1 MNLKRLT
8 ISLRKP
14 LRHHLDRP
22 FEWLAL
28 EPRRLMSRPHPIVEG
43 GKGESLDI
51 APAVISS
58 PALPAQHPAVR
69 QAAWTRLSIA
79 PAIKKIASLKTP
91 IAVKSIAA
99 NVPLNAVPAL
109 NSNPGATATL
119 YLDFT
124 GAAATSW
131 GFYNVPATPAY
142 DIDGDS
148 TTFSTAELS
157 NINQIWARVAEKY
170 SPFNLNVTTVD
181 PGSYADK
188 IAQRIVIGGSGAWL
202 NGVIAGG
209 VGNVGSFYNFNPNT
223 SWVFPNNLG
232 TGNPVYTAEASAH
245 EAGHAF
251 GLQHQSVYS
260 GTTKTN
266 EYNPG
271 TPAAA
276 PTMGLSYYSTRGL
289 WWKGTSVT
297 SSNIQDDMAVLASAT
312 DGFGYRPDPHGGT
325 IATAETLL
333 PIGNALSAAGVIDTP
348 TSVDDYKFTTG
359 SGLVTFNLNVAPYGA
374 TLDGKLQVLDLTGQM
389 IATADNQ
396 ATLGQTLS
404 VTLSAGTY
412 VLSVASHGGYGDV
425 GQYTLTGNV
434 PVVVTAPPTGL
445 VATGISSTQIS
456 LQWAASP
463 GSIGFK
469 LLRSTD
475 GVNYIQIAAN
485 DSSVLSFEDINLTPG
500 TVYVYKA
507 VAVGTGGDS
516 TPSSPVSITT
526 DGNGTGLTGNYFSDE
541 TLTTPAFTRVDP
553 RVNFAWGNRSPDPSI
568 PNGGFSVAWTGQV
581 QPKYSETYTFSTNT
595 DDGVRLWVNGQ
606 LLVDQWKVIAPLAGD
621 INGDGTVDNLD
632 LNQVLSYKYG
642 TGQTATHDEGDLNG
656 DGFVTF
662 ADLNIVLGEYGSTT
676 PPAHFTG
683 SLTLQAGQKYSIVMQ
698 YFQHTGLAS
707 AQLRWSSGSTPLA
720 AIPQSQL
727 YPLVLPASRVASS
740 LGSPKG

>member
-1 MNLKRLT
+1 MNLKRQT

-14 LRHHLDRP
+14 LRRHRDRP
-22 FEWLAL
+22 IEWLAL
-28 EPRRLMSRPHPIVEG
+28 EPRRLMSRPHPFI
-43 GKGESLDI
+43 ESALRELPD
-51 APAVISS
+51 PALAITSS
-58 PALPAQHPAVR
+58 PALPVQHRVESHG
-69 QAAWTRLSIA
+69 AWTRLPTA
-79 PAIKKIASLKTP
+79 PAVKKVVSLKKP
-91 IAVKSIAA
+91 VAVKSIAA
-99 NVPLNAVPAL
+99 NLPLNAVPVL
-109 NSNPGATATL
+109 NSDPGAKATL

-142 DIDGDS
+142 DLDGDPA
-148 TTFSTAELS
+148 TFSPAELT

-181 PGSYADK
+181 PGIYADK
-188 IAQRIVIGGSGAWL
+188 ITQRIVIGGSGAWL
-202 NGVIAGG
+202 NGVVAGG

-260 GTTKTN
+260 GTTKTS

-297 SSNIQDDMAVLASAT
+297 SSNIQDDMTVLAGAT
-312 DGFGYRPDPHGGT
+312 NGFGYRPDPHGGT

-333 PIGNALSAAGVIDTP
+333 PIGNTLSAVGVIDTP

-359 SGLVTFNLNVAPYGA
+359 AGLVTFNLNVAPYGA
-374 TLDGKLQVLDLTGQM
+374 TLDGKLQVLDLNGQV
-389 IATADNQ
+389 IATADNL

-412 VLSVASHGGYGDV
+412 VLSVESHGGYGDV

-445 VATGISSTQIS
+445 VATGVSSTQIN

-463 GSIGFK
+463 GSVGFK

-475 GVNYIQIAAN
+475 GVNFTQIAVT
-485 DSSVLSFEDINLTPG
+485 DSSILSFQDINLTPG
-500 TVYVYKA
+500 TVYSYEA
-507 VAVGTGGDS
+507 VAIGTGGDS
-516 TPSSPVSITT
+516 TPSSPVSVTT

-541 TLTTPAFTRVDP
+541 TLTTPALTRVDP
-553 RVNFAWGNRSPDPSI
+553 QVNFNWGNHSPDPSI
-568 PNGGFSVAWTGQV
+568 PNGGFSAAWTGQV
-581 QPKYSETYTFSTNT
+581 QPKFSETYTFSTNT

-606 LLVDQWKVIAPLAGD
+606 LLIDQWKVIAPLAGD
-621 INGDGTVDNLD
+621 INGDGVVNNLD

-642 TGQTATHDEGDLNG
+642 TGQIATHDEGDLNG

-662 ADLNIVLGEYGSTT
+662 ADLNIVLGQYGSST

-683 SLTLQAGQKYSIVMQ
+683 SLALQAGQKYSIVMQ

-707 AQLRWSSGSTPLA
+707 AQLQWSSGSTPLA

-727 YPLVLPASRVASS
+727 YPLVLPASRVASF
-740 LGSPKG
+740 LGTPNG